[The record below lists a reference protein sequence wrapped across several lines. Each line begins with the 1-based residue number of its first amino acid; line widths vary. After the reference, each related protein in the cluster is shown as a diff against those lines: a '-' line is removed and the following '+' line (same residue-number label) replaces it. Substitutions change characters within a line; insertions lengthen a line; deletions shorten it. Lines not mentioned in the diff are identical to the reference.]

1 MSLFNTVSANANSVA
16 NPVWGSRWVFV
27 LAATGSA
34 VGLGNIWKFPYI
46 AGENGGGAFVLMY
59 LFCIVAIGVP
69 IMIAEVMIGRK
80 SATDPVHGM
89 QLLARKA
96 NASRFWTLLG
106 AMGVLTGF
114 LILSYYSVVAG
125 WVLAYV
131 FESALGT
138 FKDASAEQVNSF
150 FNDDLLA
157 SPLKLVFWHSAFMLM
172 TMIVVA
178 RGVNRGIESIIRVI
192 MPILFLLLAV
202 LLGYSFSSGSFDQ
215 GFSFL
220 FSFDF
225 SKLSRDGL
233 LIAMGHAFFTLS
245 LGMGSIMVYGAYMP
259 KNLSI
264 GTTVLT
270 IATLD
275 TLVALVA
282 GMVIFPIVFADG
294 LAPGAGPGLLFVT
307 LPVAFGHMPFG
318 GSFFATLFFIL
329 VSFAAWS
336 SSISLIEPAMAWL
349 ERKGY
354 SRKKLA
360 GGIGFLCWLLGLGS
374 VFSFNIA
381 ADYTL
386 FGKTF
391 FDLVDY
397 LTSNILLPLGGLG
410 IAIFAGW
417 VMKRTT
423 VQKELDFKSY
433 ALYVAWTLSIRFIAP
448 LAVFVVLIWTLFP
461 EQMKVLLGS

>member
-1 MSLFNTVSANANSVA
+1 MSLLNTSSSSLSAVA
-16 NPVWGSRWVFV
+16 NPVWASRWVFV

-46 AGENGGGAFVLMY
+46 AGQNGGGAFVLMY

-80 SATDPVHGM
+80 SALDPVHGM

-131 FESALGT
+131 FESISGT
-138 FKDASAEQVNSF
+138 FSDASAEQVNTF
-150 FNDDLLA
+150 FTEGLLA
-157 SPLKLVFWHSAFMLM
+157 NPLKLVFWHSVFMMM

-178 RGVNRGIESIIRVI
+178 RGVKSGIENTIRVL
-192 MPILFLLLAV
+192 MPVLFLLLAV

-215 GFSFL
+215 GFDFL
-220 FSFDF
+220 FSFDA
-225 SKLSRDGL
+225 SKLSRDAL

-264 GTTVLT
+264 GTTVLS
-270 IATLD
+270 IAALD

-282 GMVIFPIVFADG
+282 GMVIFPIVFANG

-307 LPVAFGHMPFG
+307 LPVAFGHMPF

-336 SSISLIEPAMAWL
+336 SSISLIEPAIAWL

-354 SRKKLA
+354 QRKKLA
-360 GGIGFLCWLLGLGS
+360 LALGLSCWLFGLGS

-381 ADYTL
+381 ADITL

-397 LTSNILLPLGGLG
+397 LTSNIMLPLGGLG

-417 VMKRTT
+417 IMKRTT

-433 ALYVAWTLSIRFIAP
+433 VVYVAWTISIRFIAP

-461 EQMKVLLGS
+461 EQMKALLGS

>member
-1 MSLFNTVSANANSVA
+1 MSLFNTSPSSLSAVA

-27 LAATGSA
+27 MAATGSA

-46 AGENGGGAFVLMY
+46 AGQNGGGAFVLMY
-59 LFCIVAIGVP
+59 LFCIVVIGVP

-80 SATDPVHGM
+80 SALDPVHGM

-114 LILSYYSVVAG
+114 LILSYYSVVAS

-138 FKDASAEQVNSF
+138 FSDASAEQVNSF
-150 FNDDLLA
+150 FTQDLL
-157 SPLKLVFWHSAFMLM
+157 SNPLKLVFWHSVFMLM

-178 RGVNRGIESIIRVI
+178 RGVNAGIESTIRVL
-192 MPILFLLLAV
+192 MPVLFLLLAV

-215 GFSFL
+215 GFDFL
-220 FSFDF
+220 FSFDT
-225 SKLSRDGL
+225 SKLSRDAL

-259 KNLSI
+259 QKLSI
-264 GTTVLT
+264 GTTVLS
-270 IATLD
+270 IAALD

-282 GMVIFPIVFADG
+282 GMVIFPIVFANS
-294 LAPGAGPGLLFVT
+294 LEPGAGPGLLFVT
-307 LPVAFGHMPFG
+307 LPVAFGHMPF

-336 SSISLIEPAMAWL
+336 SSISLIEPAIAWL

-354 SRKKLA
+354 PRKTLA
-360 GGIGFLCWLLGLGS
+360 LVTGLLVWLLGLGS

-381 ADYTL
+381 ADLTL

-397 LTSNILLPLGGLG
+397 LTSNIMLPLGGLG

-417 VMKRTT
+417 IMKRTT
-423 VQKELDFKSY
+423 VQKELAFKSY
-433 ALYVAWTLSIRFIAP
+433 VIYVAWTISIRFIAP

-461 EQMKVLLGS
+461 EQLKALLGS